1 MYYRHAQAL
10 AAIKPFAHW
19 LSQFYAESQNYPDQR
34 KKFTD
39 MVSTLLD
46 AITGL
51 FEEQVNRNTDILTF
65 NPLNLCNRFAQL

>member
-1 MYYRHAQAL
+1 MNACYCSQNQYLYYRHAQAL

-39 MVSTLLD
+39 LITTLLD
-46 AITGL
+46 AMTGL
-51 FEEQVNRNTDILTF
+51 FEEQVHVIIDIY
-65 NPLNLCNRFAQL
+65 